1 MRHRTFRGL
10 LWRLNAEDEN
20 IDRVLAE
27 GIAPA
32 GFPAMSEAALIS
44 CGCMILNTTI
54 TKHWATTRDVA
65 DCRQ

>member
-44 CGCMILNTTI
+44 CGCMNTE
-54 TKHWATTRDVA
+54 HDNY
-65 DCRQ
+65 